1 MARSSTK
8 PIKPVFHAPMRLDW
22 TDEKLAALS
31 QEQLLILL
39 DNLDQQRLIGR
50 VNEQDATQLD
60 QRITALLTRANG
72 TKRRKKL
79 AAAAEQAAEQAVVG
93 SD

>member
-1 MARSSTK
+1 MARNSNK
-8 PIKPVFHAPMRLDW
+8 PIKPAFHAPMRLDW
-22 TDEKLAALS
+22 TDEKLATLS
-31 QEQLLILL
+31 QEQLLTLL
-39 DNLDQQRLIGR
+39 DNLDQQGLIGR
-50 VNEQDATQLD
+50 VNERDARLLD

-79 AAAAEQAAEQAVVG
+79 AAAAEQAVAD